1 MQIQESRKKTSKIRY
16 ADIKIALIFFEEV
29 TGINIGEELPQISIV
44 PYSEIGAYGLQKG
57 NKIYIAEE
65 LEVLG
70 INAKKGVAYHELFHW
85 ALSKSGLERT
95 YESYPI
101 GEYKIALPLRL
112 LLVKN
117 DIENVLRINAMEEG
131 TADLFA
137 SVLISRKEDEI
148 PKNIFHSCFFENPS
162 TPQSLEWNQVKYKLV
177 KAETELVYSTFQS
190 LNDANDPAHR
200 IYELLSAW
208 PQLFNTSKEP
218 AYHEIGSV
226 TMLLSY
232 ETAKKEG
239 ETPKNLLG
247 DLIFNPWGKLEEVVI
262 KIGNDK
268 SKEILKN
275 ALSDFSK
282 GFDKKKRLRHKYSFM
297 EDFKERIRK

>member
-1 MQIQESRKKTSKIRY
+1 LKFLGK
-16 ADIKIALIFFEEV
+16 
-29 TGINIGEELPQISIV
+29 N
-44 PYSEIGAYGLQKG
+44 
-57 NKIYIAEE
+57 AE
-65 LEVLG
+65 
-70 INAKKGVAYHELFHW
+70 KGVAYHELFHW
-85 ALSKSGLERT
+85 ALRKSGLERT

-101 GEYKIALPLRL
+101 GEYKIALPSRL
-112 LLVKN
+112 LLVN
-117 DIENVLRINAMEEG
+117 YDLENVLRINAMEEG

-148 PKNIFHSCFFENPS
+148 PKNIFYSCFFENPS
-162 TPQSLEWNQVKYKLV
+162 TPQSLEWNQVQYKLV

-190 LNDANDPAHR
+190 LNDASDPAHK

-208 PQLFNTSKEP
+208 PQLFNTSKEL
-218 AYHEIGSV
+218 AYYEIGSV

-239 ETPKNLLG
+239 KTPKNLLG

-262 KIGNDK
+262 KIGNDE

-282 GFDKKKRLRHKYSFM
+282 GFNKGKHSGHKYSSM